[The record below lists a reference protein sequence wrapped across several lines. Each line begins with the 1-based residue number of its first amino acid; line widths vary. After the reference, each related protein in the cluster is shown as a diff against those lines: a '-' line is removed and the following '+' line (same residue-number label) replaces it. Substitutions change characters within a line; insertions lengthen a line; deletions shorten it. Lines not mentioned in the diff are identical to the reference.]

1 MRAHSRTAVS
11 VPTPLPGCA
20 RPWSVAAPHP
30 SGLQERPPRGR
41 VQPRELFFVAQVEC
55 QVGRLGENSGLNSH
69 LWLGWHRA
77 PDW

>member
-20 RPWSVAAPHP
+20 RHGLWPRPTHLGFKSV
-30 SGLQERPPRGR
+30 PPRGR